1 MANMFPVSPRDG
13 GACPVRARAVT
24 CWSQRRWHCKVG
36 PPVATKSRQVGVH
49 ITPISLWFIVL
60 TTVAT
65 SVHKPTN
72 ITGGAHIVM
81 YLENHPL
88 DQSAGYTGVINHFYV
103 RQAQEL
109 RTYHRSHWPIDQW
122 LTGMVLQVVNNMC
135 SLQVLGG
142 SSHLVSGL

>member
-24 CWSQRRWHCKVG
+24 CWSQRRWHCKVHG
-36 PPVATKSRQVGVH
+36 APVATKSRQVGVH
-49 ITPISLWFIVL
+49 IIPISLWFIVL

-65 SVHKPTN
+65 RVHKPTN
-72 ITGGAHIVM
+72 ITGGPHIAM
-81 YLENHPL
+81 HLENHSWIS
-88 DQSAGYTGVINHFYV
+88 QQVTGAINHFYV

-122 LTGMVLQVVNNMC
+122 LTGMVLQVVKNMC

-142 SSHLVSGL
+142 SSRLVSGL